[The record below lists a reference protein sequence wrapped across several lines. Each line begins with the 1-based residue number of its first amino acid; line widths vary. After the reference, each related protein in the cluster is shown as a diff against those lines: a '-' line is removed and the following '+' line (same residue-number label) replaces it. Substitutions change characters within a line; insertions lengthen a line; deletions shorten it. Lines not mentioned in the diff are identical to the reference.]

1 MAAKIVVVGSA
12 NTDMVVR
19 VDEIPHLG
27 ETVIGGEFIRAQG
40 GKGANQA
47 VAAARLGAEVTFV
60 TCLGRDEFGLSSA
73 TAYQVEGIN
82 TQFIKWDDAIP
93 SGVAL
98 IMVNRS
104 GENIIAVAPGANSRL
119 TSFDIYKA
127 EASFRNASVVLLQLE
142 IPLESVITAI
152 ELAKKYQAKV
162 ILNPAPAM
170 PLPDKIMR
178 SVDVLTPNE
187 HELGI
192 LAGTDLGKDLSRG
205 RDYANRAGIKSL
217 IVTIGAEG
225 ALVFTEHTAC
235 HVPGFQVNVI
245 DTVAAGDAFN
255 GALAVALSKGDSL
268 LDSVRYANA
277 VGGIS
282 VTRVGAQPSLP
293 TQEEVVSFMEARGKK

>member
-1 MAAKIVVVGSA
+1 MVSKIVVVGSA
-12 NTDMVVR
+12 NIDMVVR
-19 VDEIPHLG
+19 VDNIPRLG
-27 ETVIGGEFIRAQG
+27 ETVIGGEFIRARG

-73 TAYQVEGIN
+73 SAYQAEGIN
-82 TQFIKWDDAIP
+82 TQYIKWEDTIP

-104 GENIIAVAPGANSRL
+104 GENIIAVAPGANSL
-119 TSFDIYKA
+119 LSSFDILKA
-127 EASFRNASVVLLQLE
+127 EEAFRNAQIVLLQLE
-142 IPLESVITAI
+142 VPLEAITKAI
-152 ELAKKYQAKV
+152 GLANKYQVKI

-170 PLPDKIMR
+170 LLPEKILR

-187 HELGI
+187 NELNL
-192 LAGTDLGKDLSRG
+192 LAGTDLGRDLSRIQ
-205 RDYANRAGIKSL
+205 DYTNHAGINTL
-217 IVTIGAEG
+217 IVTISAEG
-225 ALVFTEHTAC
+225 ALVFTDRIAH
-235 HVPGFQVNVI
+235 HVPGFQVNAI

-255 GALAVALSKGDSL
+255 GALAVALSRGDSL

-282 VTRVGAQPSLP
+282 VTRIGAQPSLP
-293 TQEEVVSFMEARGKK
+293 TQIEVERFMEATGN